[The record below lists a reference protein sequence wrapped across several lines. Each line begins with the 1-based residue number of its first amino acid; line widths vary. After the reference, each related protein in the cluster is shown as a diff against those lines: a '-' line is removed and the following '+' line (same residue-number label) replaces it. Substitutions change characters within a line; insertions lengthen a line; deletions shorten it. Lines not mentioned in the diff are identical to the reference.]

1 MDENLTAARQHA
13 DLAREA
19 LRAAELLLEHG
30 LSRSSIDR
38 SFYAAF
44 HAASA
49 LLASRGI
56 YPGSLARCR
65 KRPPGGFRTLTTGAS
80 LPTKRATSTRTPPT
94 RLPASNQ
101 PGRSGIR
108 LGVGRVGG
116 ESRTMTT
123 SEYSCGGAYS
133 GMPSLQAPEWS

>member
-56 YPGSLARCR
+56 YPGSRDGVIAMFSLHFV
-65 KRPPGGFRTLTTGAS
+65 KSGA
-80 LPTKRATSTRTPPT
+80 LPKEATW
-94 RLPASNQ
+94 RLPDPYN
-101 PGRSGIR
+101 RR
-108 LGVGRVGG
+108 LI
-116 ESRTMTT
+116 
-123 SEYSCGGAYS
+123 AD
-133 GMPSLQAPEWS
+133 